1 MYCEIKGI
9 LVLDSE
15 GSKIYSKYFNVSSDL
30 SSKAGQDLFEKLL
43 KSKISKFSLKNR
55 ENEVVLVESWTVV
68 FKMVN
73 SLTLYIIGSNDEN
86 EIFMASVLDTLVESL
101 EMVYRAELERSRVVD
116 EMDLLLLTIDEMFEE
131 GLVLAFD
138 ASTTTERVLMREA
151 NEVAPAKTSVKESLF
166 GRALQNAKQAIS
178 KSISARK

>member
-9 LVLDSE
+9 LILDSE
-15 GSKIYSKYFNVSSDL
+15 GTKIYSKYFNVSSEL
-30 SSKAGQDLFEKLL
+30 SSKSGQDLFEKLL

-73 SLTLYIIGSNDEN
+73 SLTVYIVGSNEEN
-86 EIFMASVLDTLVESL
+86 EIFMSSVLDTLVESL
-101 EMVYRAELERSRVVD
+101 EMVYRGELERNKVVD
-116 EMDLLLLTIDEMFEE
+116 EMDLMLLTIDEMFE
-131 GLVLAFD
+131 GGVVLAFD
-138 ASTTTERVLMREA
+138 ANTTTERVLMREVS
-151 NEVAPAKTSVKESLF
+151 ESAPAKSSVKESLF
-166 GRALQNAKQAIS
+166 GRALQNAKQAIT

>member
-9 LVLDSE
+9 LILDSE
-15 GSKIYSKYFNVSSDL
+15 GTKIYSKYFNVSSDL

-73 SLTLYIIGSNDEN
+73 SLTVYIVGSNEEN
-86 EIFMASVLDTLVESL
+86 EIFMSSVLDTLVESL
-101 EMVYRAELERSRVVD
+101 EMVYRGELERNKVVD
-116 EMDLLLLTIDEMFEE
+116 EMDLMLLTIDEMFEE
-131 GLVLAFD
+131 GVVLAFD
-138 ASTTTERVLMREA
+138 ASTTTERVLMREVG
-151 NEVAPAKTSVKESLF
+151 ESAPAKSSVKESLF
-166 GRALQNAKQAIS
+166 GRALQNAKQAIT

>member
-1 MYCEIKGI
+1 
-9 LVLDSE
+9 
-15 GSKIYSKYFNVSSDL
+15 
-30 SSKAGQDLFEKLL
+30 
-43 KSKISKFSLKNR
+43 
-55 ENEVVLVESWTVV
+55 
-68 FKMVN
+68 
-73 SLTLYIIGSNDEN
+73 
-86 EIFMASVLDTLVESL
+86 MASVLDTLVESL